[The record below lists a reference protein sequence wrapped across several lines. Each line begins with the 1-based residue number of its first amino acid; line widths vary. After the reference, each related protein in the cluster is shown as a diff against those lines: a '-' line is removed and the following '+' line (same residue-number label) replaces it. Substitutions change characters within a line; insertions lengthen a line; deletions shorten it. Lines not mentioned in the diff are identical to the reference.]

1 MNRFFGF
8 TMILLLVSL
17 ISGFAQGPS
26 VYLGGSVGSSFV
38 QTKPLD
44 IPGEELKIEK
54 IDKNGF
60 AYKVYAGVKL
70 LRFLGAEGGYRSLG
84 TIKDT
89 KLGTEVESNTKGF
102 DLFAKGT
109 LDLTMLEVFAKAGY
123 FFWNSEVSIAEIK
136 DKTNANDFAWG
147 VGAGLKLGNITVRAE
162 WEQFNVEDL
171 DKVAM
176 LTAGVTFSLM

>member
-1 MNRFFGF
+1 MNRFFSF

-26 VYLGGSVGSSFV
+26 IYLGGSVGSSFM
-38 QTKPLD
+38 QTKPQD
-44 IPGEELKIEK
+44 IGGEELK

-60 AYKVYAGVKL
+60 AYKVYAGVQL
-70 LRFLGAEGGYRSLG
+70 ARFLGVEGGYRSLG

-89 KLGTEVESNTKGF
+89 VLDTEVKSNIKGF

-123 FFWNSEVSIAEIK
+123 FFWNSEISIAEVK

-147 VGAGLKLGNITVRAE
+147 FGAGLKLGNLTVRAE
-162 WEQFNVEDL
+162 WEQFSVEDM